1 MRQNQRLLGKK
12 KKEKGVGEG
21 QDALLT
27 VRAVPISRGEGEG
40 GVNKPE
46 DQGWH

>member
-1 MRQNQRLLGKK
+1 M
-12 KKEKGVGEG
+12 GEG

-40 GVNKPE
+40 GVNKQQLARGPGLALA
-46 DQGWH
+46 QPIS